1 MVLAAAIRE
10 EIEGAAIAHAATVNN
25 VPFVIIRCLS
35 DCADDS
41 ATSTYQFNEEVCAKM
56 SASLVSE
63 FVKNI

>member
-1 MVLAAAIRE
+1 M
-10 EIEGAAIAHAATVNN
+10 EGAAIAHTATVNK